1 MSTFAFPSSL
11 AIARTDSIG
20 DVIVTLPL
28 CGFIKKHSP
37 NTRIV
42 FIGRSYTQAIVEAC
56 PFVDEFVNFDKRAE
70 TSLKVEACVFAFPDA
85 EVMQWVKAQGVKKR
99 IATGSRIASWKFA
112 NNRVFFSRKNSDL
125 HESQLNFHLLYPFGV
140 KNIPS
145 LEEIRTWHI
154 LKPQVECPIQLEP
167 NKRSVVFHMLSKGS
181 ALNWSLKQYQTLASL
196 LPASEFNIYITGT
209 EEEGVR
215 IRQGFQFDEHIMDVS
230 GKLSLPQ
237 LIAFISSCD
246 TLVAASTGPLHI
258 ASAVGIRAIGLY
270 PSKRPMHPGRWMPL
284 GAKATYLEDGNSEKK
299 ESLEIAPEIV
309 LKRILSLPQL

>member
-56 PFVDEFVNFDKRAE
+56 PYVDEFLNFDKHAE
-70 TSLKVEACVFAFPDA
+70 SNLNVDACVFAFPDG
-85 EVMQWVKAQGVKKR
+85 EVMKWVKAQGVKKR
-99 IATGSRIASWKFA
+99 IATGSRIASWKFS

-125 HESQLNFHLLYPFGV
+125 HESQLNFYLLRPFGV
-140 KNIPS
+140 EDIPS
-145 LEEIRTWHI
+145 LEEIRLWHV
-154 LKPQVECPIQLEP
+154 LKPQVESPIQLEP

-181 ALNWSLKQYQTLASL
+181 ALNWSLQQYQELSSL
-196 LPASEFNIYITGT
+196 LPAADFNIYITGT

-215 IRQGFQFDEHIMDVS
+215 VRKDFRFDSHITDLT
-230 GKLSLPQ
+230 GRLSLPQ
-237 LIAFISSCD
+237 LIAFISSCE

-284 GAKATYLEDGNSEKK
+284 GANATYLEDGVVDETAVLNISAE
-299 ESLEIAPEIV
+299 EVASLI
-309 LKRILSLPQL
+309 KN

>member
-1 MSTFAFPSSL
+1 MITFAFPSSL

-56 PFVDEFVNFDKRAE
+56 PYVDEFLNFDKHAE
-70 TSLKVEACVFAFPDA
+70 SNLNVDACVFAFPDG
-85 EVMQWVKAQGVKKR
+85 EVMKWVKAQGVKKR

-125 HESQLNFHLLYPFGV
+125 HESQLNFHLLRPFGV
-140 KNIPS
+140 EDIPS
-145 LEEIRTWHI
+145 LEEIRLWHV
-154 LKPQVECPIQLEP
+154 LKPQVESPIQLEP

-181 ALNWSLKQYQTLASL
+181 ALNWSLHQYQELASL
-196 LPASEFNIYITGT
+196 LPPADFNIYITGT

-215 IRQGFQFDEHIMDVS
+215 IRKDFRFDSHIIDLS

-237 LIAFISSCD
+237 LIAFISSCE
-246 TLVAASTGPLHI
+246 TLLAASTGPLHI

-284 GAKATYLEDGNSEKK
+284 GAKATHLEDGVVDEAVVLNISAE
-299 ESLEIAPEIV
+299 EVASLI
-309 LKRILSLPQL
+309 KN

>member
-56 PFVDEFVNFDKRAE
+56 PYVDEFLNFDKHAE
-70 TSLKVEACVFAFPDA
+70 SNLNVDACVFAFPDG
-85 EVMQWVKAQGVKKR
+85 EVMKWVKAQGVKKR
-99 IATGSRIASWKFA
+99 IATGSRIASWKFS

-125 HESQLNFHLLYPFGV
+125 HESQLNFYLLRPFGV
-140 KNIPS
+140 EDIPS
-145 LEEIRTWHI
+145 LEEIRLWHV
-154 LKPQVECPIQLEP
+154 LKPQVESPIQLEP

-181 ALNWSLKQYQTLASL
+181 ALNWSLHQYQELASL
-196 LPASEFNIYITGT
+196 LPAADFNIYITGT

-215 IRQGFQFDEHIMDVS
+215 IRKDFRFDSHIIDLS

-237 LIAFISSCD
+237 LIAFISSCE
-246 TLVAASTGPLHI
+246 TLLAASTGPLHI

-284 GAKATYLEDGNSEKK
+284 GANATYLEDGVVDEAVVLNISAE
-299 ESLEIAPEIV
+299 EVASLI
-309 LKRILSLPQL
+309 KN

>member
-1 MSTFAFPSSL
+1 MSTFVFPSSL

-56 PFVDEFVNFDKRAE
+56 PYVDEFLNFDKHAE
-70 TSLKVEACVFAFPDA
+70 SNLNVDACVFAFPDG
-85 EVMQWVKAQGVKKR
+85 EVMKWVKAQGVKKR
-99 IATGSRIASWKFA
+99 IATGSRIASWKFS

-125 HESQLNFHLLYPFGV
+125 HESQLNFYLLRPFGV
-140 KNIPS
+140 EDIPS
-145 LEEIRTWHI
+145 LEEIRLWHV
-154 LKPQVECPIQLEP
+154 LKPQVESPIQLEP

-181 ALNWSLKQYQTLASL
+181 ALNWSLHQYQELASL
-196 LPASEFNIYITGT
+196 LPPADFNIYITGT

-215 IRQGFQFDEHIMDVS
+215 IRKDFRFDSHIIDLS

-237 LIAFISSCD
+237 LIAFISSCE
-246 TLVAASTGPLHI
+246 TLLAASTGPLHI

-284 GAKATYLEDGNSEKK
+284 GAKATHLEDGVVDEAVVLNISAE
-299 ESLEIAPEIV
+299 EVASLI
-309 LKRILSLPQL
+309 KN

>member
-56 PFVDEFVNFDKRAE
+56 PYVDEFLNFDKHAE
-70 TSLKVEACVFAFPDA
+70 SNLDVEACVFAFPDG
-85 EVMQWVKAQGVKKR
+85 EVMKWVKAQGVKKR

-112 NNRVFFSRKNSDL
+112 NDRVFFSRKNSDL
-125 HESQLNFHLLYPFGV
+125 HESQLNFYLLRPFGV
-140 KNIPS
+140 EDIPG
-145 LEEIRTWHI
+145 LEEIRLWHV
-154 LKPQVECPIQLEP
+154 LKPQVESPIQLEP
-167 NKRSVVFHMLSKGS
+167 NKRSVVFHMLSRGS
-181 ALNWSLKQYQTLASL
+181 ALNWSLHQYQEMADL
-196 LPASEFNIYITGT
+196 LPPADFNIYITGT

-215 IRQGFQFDEHIMDVS
+215 IRKDFRFDSHIIDLS

-258 ASAVGIRAIGLY
+258 ASALGIRAIGLY

-284 GAKATYLEDGNSEKK
+284 GINTSYLEDGNSEQK
-299 ESLEIAPEIV
+299 ESLEISPEAVSSI
-309 LKRILSLPQL
+309 ILGVNS

>member
-1 MSTFAFPSSL
+1 MSTFAFPSSI
-11 AIARTDSIG
+11 AISRTDSIG

-28 CGFIKKHSP
+28 CGFIKKYSP
-37 NTRIV
+37 NTRIT

-70 TSLKVEACVFAFPDA
+70 TSLKVDACVFAFPDA
-85 EVMQWVKAQGVKKR
+85 EVMQWVKAEGVKKR

-112 NNRVFFSRKNSDL
+112 NDRVFFSRKNSDL

-140 KNIPS
+140 KDIPS
-145 LEEIRTWHI
+145 LEEIREWHV
-154 LKPQVECPIQLEP
+154 LKPQVASPIQLEP

-181 ALNWSLKQYQTLASL
+181 ALNWSLHQYQELSSL
-196 LPASEFNIYITGT
+196 LPAADFNIYITGT

-215 IRQGFQFDEHIMDVS
+215 IRQGFQFDEHIIDVS

-284 GAKATYLEDGNSEKK
+284 GAKATYLEDGVVDET
-299 ESLEIAPEIV
+299 AV
-309 LKRILSLPQL
+309 LNISAEEVARLIKN

>member
-11 AIARTDSIG
+11 AISRTDSIG

-28 CGFIKKHSP
+28 CGFIKKYSP
-37 NTRIV
+37 YTRIT
-42 FIGRSYTQAIVEAC
+42 FIGRTYTQAIVEAC
-56 PFVDEFVNFDKRAE
+56 PFVDEFVNFDKFAE
-70 TSLKVEACVFAFPDA
+70 TSLNVEACVFAYPDA
-85 EVMQWVKAQGVKKR
+85 EVIKWVKAQGVKRR

-112 NNRVFFSRKNSDL
+112 NDRVFFSRKNSDL
-125 HESQLNFHLLYPFGV
+125 HESQLNFHLLSPFGV
-140 KNIPS
+140 KDIPT
-145 LEEIRTWHI
+145 LEEIREWHV
-154 LKPQVECPIQLEP
+154 LKPKVESPIQLEP

-181 ALNWSLKQYQTLASL
+181 ALNWSLHQYQELAEL
-196 LPASEFNIYITGT
+196 LPTADFNIYITGT

-215 IRQGFQFDEHIMDVS
+215 IRKDFQFDEHIIDVS

-284 GAKATYLEDGNSEKK
+284 GSHASYLEDGNSEQK
-299 ESLEIAPEIV
+299 ESLEITPEAV
-309 LKRILSLPQL
+309 LKRIL